1 MANATE
7 IAEIAADGVADGMHV
22 VSEEAL
28 AAEQAVRSMNRVG
41 LAYLGLG
48 LVAGAAAGAL
58 VAYRIVDRK
67 VEAKYSKIAADEVA
81 EMRQYYHD
89 KVVALDSSKQKVD
102 LEDIV
107 RERGY
112 SAVEEVSVEPPMA
125 VTPPSAV
132 VDAAKEAIIE
142 AEDEAAGEP
151 PDDVEPEVHNIFEN
165 AKEIPWD
172 AQKERQRRSP
182 LAPYVIHRD
191 ERYEFEDY
199 DEVTFTYYD
208 EDDVLANERE
218 EAVAGDDRERL
229 IGEANLEKF
238 GYGSGDPNVVYIR
251 NDQLEMVFEVL
262 RSPNSYTEE
271 VHGFNPPPE
280 IRHAHRRRGSFDD
293 E

>member
-1 MANATE
+1 MADATE
-7 IAEIAADGVADGMHV
+7 IAEIAADGVADGMHI

-28 AAEQAVRSMNRVG
+28 AAERAVRGMNRTG

-58 VAYRIVDRK
+58 VAFRIAYK
-67 VEAKYSKIAADEVA
+67 QAETKYSEIAAEEIA

-89 KVVALDSSKQKVD
+89 KVVALDSSKQKAD
-102 LEDIV
+102 LDDIV

-112 SAVEEVSVEPPMA
+112 SAVEEEATEPPMA
-125 VTPPSAV
+125 VTPPQSV
-132 VDAAKEAIIE
+132 IDASQDEIDVEAIE
-142 AEDEAAGEP
+142 SDEVDEEI
-151 PDDVEPEVHNIFEN
+151 EPEVHNIFEN
-165 AKEIPWD
+165 TQEIQWD

-191 ERYEFEDY
+191 ERYEFEHY

-280 IRHAHRRRGSFDD
+280 IRHAHRRRGAFDD